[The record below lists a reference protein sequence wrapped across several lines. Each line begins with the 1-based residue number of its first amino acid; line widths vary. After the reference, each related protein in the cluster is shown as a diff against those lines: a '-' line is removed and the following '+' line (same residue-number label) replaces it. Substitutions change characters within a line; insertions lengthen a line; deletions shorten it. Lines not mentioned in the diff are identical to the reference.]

1 MVTVLAVV
9 GSGWAVLFAFALALC
24 RAMARDDA
32 VSASLVR
39 ADRGAEP
46 APAVRVRA
54 LSEARR
60 VRSRRF
66 SRPTHQLIRL

>member
-9 GSGWAVLFAFALALC
+9 GSGWAMLFSFALA
-24 RAMARDDA
+24 
-32 VSASLVR
+32 SASLVR
-39 ADRGAEP
+39 AHRGEEP

-60 VRSRRF
+60 IRSRRF